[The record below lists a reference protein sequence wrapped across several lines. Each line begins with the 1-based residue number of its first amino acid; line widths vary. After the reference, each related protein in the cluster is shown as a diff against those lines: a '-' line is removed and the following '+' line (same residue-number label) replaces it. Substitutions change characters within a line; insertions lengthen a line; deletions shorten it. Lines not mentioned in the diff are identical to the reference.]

1 MVQNIDPVYLL
12 GPMVTFGFSVALV
25 LFWAFKRRFSASVL
39 LYSLVAYAGAIALKY
54 AIQIP
59 TAKAVAD
66 AFGASSVAT
75 GLYYGTQT
83 MILEV
88 GLAYVVARFAV
99 SRDKFVADDGEGYG
113 IGLSFWENGVL
124 LGLLSL
130 VSLAADYVILAGGSP
145 ALSQQVYQQLLTAEP
160 QLFSP
165 PLQALPSIGFG
176 ILERLSSTL
185 LHFSWGYLTLMA
197 ACFRRRSLLLLALPM
212 GLVDSLVPLAGAL
225 TVPVFEAIVFALAL
239 TCLVASLASTR
250 DLRKNMRVR
259 AAP

>member
-1 MVQNIDPVYLL
+1 MVQNIDPVYFL
-12 GPMVTFGFSVALV
+12 GPVVTFGFSVALV
-25 LFWAFKRRFSASVL
+25 LFWAFRRRFSGSVL

-54 AIQIP
+54 AVQVP
-59 TAKAVAD
+59 TARAFVD

-75 GLYYGTQT
+75 GLYYGGQT

-88 GLAYVVARFAV
+88 GLAYLVARFAV

-130 VSLAADYVILAGGSP
+130 VSLAADYAILAGGSP

-160 QLFSP
+160 QLFSS
-165 PLQALPSIGFG
+165 PLQVLPSIGLG

-197 ACFRRRSLLLLALPM
+197 AFFRRRSLLLLALPM
-212 GLVDSLVPLAGAL
+212 GLVDFLVPFASAL
-225 TVPVFEAIVFALAL
+225 SVPVFEAMVFALASV
-239 TCLVASLASTR
+239 CLMVSLASTR
-250 DLRKNMRVR
+250 GLRKKMKMREV
-259 AAP
+259 P